1 MAARSTR
8 LILVLAALW
17 SGCQDGVVVSAVR
30 RTAGPA
36 KAGHYDRQ
44 PAPPQKPIAR
54 IVSLVPA
61 VTEILFAVG
70 AGSRVVGVSTF
81 DAFPPEVRRLPRVG
95 ALIDPDTER
104 ILALRPDLVVTYGS
118 QTDIQARFNR
128 AGIRTFN
135 YRHGGIAAVLDT
147 IRDVGIVTGHTAE
160 ATRLVRDLQAHI
172 DGVRMKMK
180 GQPRPK
186 TMIVFER
193 QPKTLRNMYVSG
205 GVGFLSEM
213 LDAAGGAN
221 VFADVRRE
229 SVQPSQETLL
239 MRAPEVILEVRA
251 QGLLE
256 PDDVQDEQR
265 IWSTLASLP
274 AVRNRR
280 IHLLVGE
287 HVVVPGP
294 RLAQGIDAF
303 ARVLHPEVFRE
314 R

>member
-1 MAARSTR
+1 
-8 LILVLAALW
+8 
-17 SGCQDGVVVSAVR
+17 
-30 RTAGPA
+30 
-36 KAGHYDRQ
+36 
-44 PAPPQKPIAR
+44 
-54 IVSLVPA
+54 VSLVPA
-61 VTEILFAVG
+61 VTEILLAVG

-160 ATRLVRDLQAHI
+160 AARLVRDLQSHI
-172 DGVRMKMK
+172 DGVRMKTK

-256 PDDVQDEQR
+256 PNDVQDEQR
-265 IWSTLASLP
+265 IWSILASLP

-294 RLAQGIDAF
+294 RLAQGIDAL

>member
-1 MAARSTR
+1 
-8 LILVLAALW
+8 
-17 SGCQDGVVVSAVR
+17 
-30 RTAGPA
+30 
-36 KAGHYDRQ
+36 
-44 PAPPQKPIAR
+44 
-54 IVSLVPA
+54 
-61 VTEILFAVG
+61 
-70 AGSRVVGVSTF
+70 
-81 DAFPPEVRRLPRVG
+81 
-95 ALIDPDTER
+95 
-104 ILALRPDLVVTYGS
+104 
-118 QTDIQARFNR
+118 
-128 AGIRTFN
+128 
-135 YRHGGIAAVLDT
+135 
-147 IRDVGIVTGHTAE
+147 
-160 ATRLVRDLQAHI
+160 
-172 DGVRMKMK
+172 MKMK

-256 PDDVQDEQR
+256 PNDVQDEQR